1 MIENSF
7 ILKIICAL
15 VSGFSSAQNNENY
28 YYIIEAGK
36 LPVLHYDLID
46 FRMLER
52 HSFAYRC

>member
-7 ILKIICAL
+7 ILKIVCAL
-15 VSGFSSAQNNENY
+15 ASSFSSAETNENY

-36 LPVLHYDLID
+36 LPVLHCDLID